1 MAERRRAEKAEL
13 AALKS
18 HARASAHHATRFVD
32 GESPTPRPHHAARA
46 VDGPQTNTM
55 TDAKMLQLVSMLEKI
70 CNLRDRSLGTP
81 VAARNVHSI
90 DETISAI
97 TEYACARVLV
107 ECEQEAGVAIV
118 HGSTSE
124 SYTSS
129 DGPRRHGGQTHTRPT
144 ALARRVVAGRAAA
157 VAEDWVAEDRLATM
171 AAMADEAWQG
181 PPEIPTARPT
191 DPSAVRAM
199 RAGDDPAI
207 NDAETWRPVTRLSG
221 VDGRALAHDPD

>member
-1 MAERRRAEKAEL
+1 MGKEGEM
-13 AALKS
+13 LKS
-18 HARASAHHATRFVD
+18 HARASAYHAVHHAVGAVD
-32 GESPTPRPHHAARA
+32 GESPTPKQASQPQ
-46 VDGPQTNTM
+46 PQTKTM
-55 TDAKMLQLVSMLEKI
+55 TDAKMLQLVSMLEKV